1 MNSIGQATISNVSTD
16 VYGLYRITLTV
27 RSAVISEILFGK
39 DDCLGS
45 GGVVQIDDR
54 TRCGAFSARQ

>member
-39 DDCLGS
+39 NDCLGS

-54 TRCGAFSARQ
+54 TGRGAFSGRQ